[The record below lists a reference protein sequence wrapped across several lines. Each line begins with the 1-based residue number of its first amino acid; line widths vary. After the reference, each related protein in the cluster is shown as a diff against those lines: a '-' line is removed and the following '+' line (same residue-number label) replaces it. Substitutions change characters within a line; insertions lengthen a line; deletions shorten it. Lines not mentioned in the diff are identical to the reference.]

1 MEKILRCCWLVLV
14 LLLVRV
20 NAAEAACSSYGVD
33 YSNGGAYYI
42 DGSSNQYFSF
52 ITVFQGCT
60 QESISPVLV
69 GPDDNEYACSS
80 INTQP
85 AGTQVTSTCGI
96 PYSAMQ
102 SGTWRII
109 VQSSQIA
116 VQRTVTLTVG
126 VPQTVVTTVTPTVV
140 LGITSTPRAQTVQS
154 TITQTVTLI
163 VVGPTVTSACNGGT
177 RTVTNYPQGPTVI
190 ITSTVIRT
198 NENGAKTSFWTTTV
212 STTASCHYPSS
223 VYTSYTSYDNNPI
236 TSSATPTFCIGA
248 NNCQPTWG
256 GKGRGWGWGGGGR
269 GNRPPSNSATAEKR
283 DVAGAAAVAAVTSTY
298 TETTYTVT
306 RTVVT
311 TIPARTTTEL
321 VLRTTTATV
330 TPAATTVCLNG
341 GGQGI
346 TVTVNRGNP
355 TTVTQ
360 TNLVYQTTQVSG
372 TVWVGQTQYTT
383 FTNSAS
389 ATACWRAGGWFG
401 V

>member
-1 MEKILRCCWLVLV
+1 MEKILRCCWLVLA
-14 LLLVRV
+14 LLFARVR
-20 NAAEAACSSYGVD
+20 AAEAACSSYGVD

-52 ITVFQGCT
+52 ITVFQGCS

-69 GPDDNEYACSS
+69 GPDDNEYACSA

-85 AGTQVTSTCGI
+85 AGSQVTSTCGI

-102 SGTWRII
+102 SGTWKII
-109 VQSSQIA
+109 VQGSQIA
-116 VQRTVTLTVG
+116 VQRTITLTVG
-126 VPQTVVTTVTPTVV
+126 VPQTVVVTV
-140 LGITSTPRAQTVQS
+140 SVQS

-177 RTVTNYPQGPTVI
+177 RTVTNYPQGPTVT
-190 ITSTVIRT
+190 ITSTVTRT

-223 VYTSYTSYDNNPI
+223 
-236 TSSATPTFCIGA
+236 
-248 NNCQPTWG
+248 PTWG
-256 GKGRGWGWGGGGR
+256 GRGNGWGWGGGGR

-283 DVAGAAAVAAVTSTY
+283 DVAAGAAVAAITSTY

-341 GGQGI
+341 GGQGA

-372 TVWVGQTQYTT
+372 TVW
-383 FTNSAS
+383 TNSVYYFHKLGERHGLLES
-389 ATACWRAGGWFG
+389 RRLVRRAAHEKLLLLGDHRPILIEKREM
-401 V
+401 VL